1 MSNAFAALIWWVV
14 PAAGL
19 IGALGYV
26 LWVTKFQGKFQQ
38 ETQRSVGQFQRFQD
52 SLRDSQARDVA
63 EDRVS
68 FRFLIG
74 CLLPSPSLMQ
84 SAMSGHGTDRSPGRM
99 WRPPVR
105 SPTSLGR
112 LASLPTPLPRCPPHT
127 SM

>member
-63 EDRVS
+63 NGGAIIATTTATGGTNKNGKSAEGTTESGQFDTGS
-68 FRFLIG
+68 FD
-74 CLLPSPSLMQ
+74 
-84 SAMSGHGTDRSPGRM
+84 SGS
-99 WRPPVR
+99 
-105 SPTSLGR
+105 SN
-112 LASLPTPLPRCPPHT
+112 
-127 SM
+127 